1 MTAFMIIAA
10 VFTSIAALVGTL
22 LVGKD
27 ISNKLKQ
34 YETEGDTLDNELARS
49 HEYETSSLK
58 VNIKSLSWIYVG
70 LTIVVILVCLG
81 IFFY

>member
-1 MTAFMIIAA
+1 MTLFMIIAA
-10 VFTSIAALVGTL
+10 ILTSIAALVGTL

-27 ISNKLKQ
+27 ISAKLKD
-34 YETEGDTLDNELARS
+34 YENEGDTLKDELARS
-49 HEYETSSLK
+49 HEYETKSLS

-70 LTIVVILVCLG
+70 LALVTIFVCLG

>member
-1 MTAFMIIAA
+1 MIVAA
-10 VFTSIAALVGTL
+10 IITSIAALVGTL

-27 ISNKLKQ
+27 ISSKLKD
-34 YETEGDTLDNELARS
+34 YENEGDTLQDELARS
-49 HEYETSSLK
+49 HEYETKSLR

-70 LTIVVILVCLG
+70 LALVTIFTCLG